1 MSYDLTTD
9 EEIDD
14 RPLWK
19 REWVGMPEF
28 NADKEYS
35 YATVI
40 VRFENAED
48 LKRFQT
54 AICQQI
60 KIPET
65 GKKQKSIWYPK
76 KDNEIFERYD

>member
-1 MSYDLTTD
+1 MSYDLNTG
-9 EEIDD
+9 EEIDE

-19 REWVGMPEF
+19 REWIGMPEF

-40 VRFENAED
+40 VRFENVGD
-48 LKRFQT
+48 LKRFEA
-54 AICQQI
+54 AIGQQI

-76 KDNEIFERYD
+76 KETETSERYF

>member
-1 MSYDLTTD
+1 MSYDLTTG

-28 NADKEYS
+28 NPDKDYS

-40 VRFENAED
+40 VRFENADD
-48 LKRFQT
+48 LKLFES
-54 AICQQI
+54 AIGQKI
-60 KIPET
+60 KIADND
-65 GKKQKSIWYPK
+65 KKQKSIWYPL
-76 KDNEIFERYD
+76 KDDENLERFF